1 MSVRSSPV
9 LRDKV
14 VALKTSLLS
23 RWGPGDPWGGLVIC
37 GFLSVYSH
45 YFGTLLASSLSLALA
60 QAEGELIINQKV
72 KERREARPV
81 AHIQLLDRYASP
93 PPPPQPALF
102 KLSSTGWGG
111 GGMTGRLGLRLGCP
125 L

>member
-1 MSVRSSPV
+1 M
-9 LRDKV
+9 
-14 VALKTSLLS
+14 
-23 RWGPGDPWGGLVIC
+23 VIC

-111 GGMTGRLGLRLGCP
+111 GRDDRKVGAQIRLSP
-125 L
+125 LTNLVSKGPSRATQFLA